1 MASFINISGS
11 NLRMIQGEGTEV
23 DFNLQ
28 QQGGT
33 IVGGSARFSGDSGV
47 CTGSVSDTKVF
58 VEVKWNGGPR
68 GEYHGDLGLDGS
80 LVGITFDANNPGTQA
95 VWHSRTKN
103 FNNNMIQTP

>member
-1 MASFINISGS
+1 M
-11 NLRMIQGEGTEV
+11 
-23 DFNLQ
+23 
-28 QQGGT
+28 
-33 IVGGSARFSGDSGV
+33 
-47 CTGSVSDTKVF
+47 SDTKVF

-103 FNNNMIQTP
+103 FNNNMIPLIRAAPDHAAQHRPPGETSALLAEAINARRFTLAGRSPHPHGNGPAN